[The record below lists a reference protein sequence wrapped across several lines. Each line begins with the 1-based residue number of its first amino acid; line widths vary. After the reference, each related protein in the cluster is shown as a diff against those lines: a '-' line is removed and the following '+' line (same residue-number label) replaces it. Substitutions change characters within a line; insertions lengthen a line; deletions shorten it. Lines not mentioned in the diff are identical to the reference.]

1 MLYVE
6 RNDIQRGCFSFDG
19 DNKFPRIERLIGRY
33 WECKPEVD
41 VERAVIYTQSYKES
55 EGEDVLIRRAKAFYD
70 YCARREI
77 NIPDDQ
83 LIVGDTAKHPRG
95 GVVDP
100 IFHAGWLSQEYDTIS
115 TRKQDPYILSDE
127 NKRILQEEVFP
138 YWKGQSV
145 NEHWLKQ
152 IPPHIRELAVK
163 TGIIDVEIKTQS
175 AAGETAP
182 YWEMLMD
189 KGLAEIKKEAKDK
202 IESLDETD
210 PEDFAKITFFKA
222 SLITLEGMSLYMK
235 RFADLAEEK
244 AKASSG
250 KRKEELIKIAENC
263 RYVAENK
270 PATFWQGL
278 QYIYFLLVGC
288 LMEGNG
294 PSYSPGR
301 VDQYLYPLYDK
312 DINEGNLN
320 MQGAL
325 ELIEAFYIK
334 TAETTWFLS
343 ENACMYFAGYQPF
356 HSIIVGGVDKHGLD
370 CTNELSYLFITAKMD
385 VQLHGPS
392 LCVRAHKQSPE
403 DFLIH
408 VAKLARMGTGFPAI
422 YNDEVAI
429 KMMLLSGGNMEEARN
444 YQMVGCVEPFIG
456 GKMAKW
462 SDGGHYNFASAMEF
476 VLTNGHSLIND
487 NKLLGL
493 ETGNPED
500 MTFEE
505 IKEAVKK
512 QLKYMIK
519 AISICACVNEKVCAE
534 LTPYPFISTMLDGTY
549 ETGKDLT
556 VGGVKYTIGPAL
568 IGTGIADLVNS
579 LSAIKTHVFDKKDIT
594 MHDLVEAIKNNFE
607 GYESMRLMLQNT
619 TPMYGNDIE
628 EVDRLAGEMTD
639 YAYEVITSCKSW
651 RGPNF
656 ISGLY
661 PVSSHVPH
669 GLVVGALPYGR
680 LAGKALADGCSPNGG
695 TDHDGPTAVLK
706 SVSKINHEVHTSGTL
721 LNMRLD
727 PASVKGDIGLARI
740 VSIIRSYVDLNIYH
754 IQFNVV
760 SSETLRCAQKD
771 PEKYK
776 SLIVRVAGYS
786 AYFTELCKD
795 MQDDIIN
802 RTVQDAA
809 R

>member
-1 MLYVE
+1 MLNIE
-6 RNDIQRGCFSFDG
+6 RTEEQIGKFSFDG
-19 DNKFPRIERLIGRY
+19 ENKFPRIEKLLDKY

-41 VERAVIYTQSYKES
+41 IERAQIYTDSYKET

-70 YCARREI
+70 YCEKRAI

-83 LIVGDTAKHPRG
+83 LIVGDTARHPRG

-100 IFHAGWLSQEYDTIS
+100 IFHGGWLSQEYDTIS
-115 TRKQDPYILSDE
+115 TRKQDPYILSPE
-127 NKRILQEEVFP
+127 NKKILQEEIFP

-145 NEHWLKQ
+145 SEHWMKQ

-182 YWEMLMD
+182 YWEMAME
-189 KGLAEIKKEAKDK
+189 KGLGQLKKEAKEK
-202 IESLDETD
+202 IESLDITD
-210 PEDFAKITFFKA
+210 PRDFEKRTFFEA
-222 SLITLEGMSLYMK
+222 SLMTLEGMSLYIR
-235 RFADLAEEK
+235 RFGELAEK
-244 AKASSG
+244 MASEAEG
-250 KRKEELIKIAENC
+250 TRKEELAAIAENC
-263 RYVAENK
+263 KYLVDNK

-301 VDQYLYPLYDK
+301 VDQYFYPLYDN
-312 DINEGNLN
+312 DIRTGTLTMEK
-320 MQGAL
+320 AL

-356 HSIIVGGVDKHGLD
+356 HSIIVGGVDKHGRD

-403 DFLIH
+403 HFFMH
-408 VAKLARMGTGFPAI
+408 VAKLARLGTGFPAI

-429 KMMLLSGGNMEEARN
+429 KMMLLSGGTMEEARN

-476 VLTNGHSLIND
+476 VLMNGHSLIND

-500 MTFEE
+500 MSFEE
-505 IKEAVKK
+505 IKDAVKK
-512 QLKYMIK
+512 QLEYMIK
-519 AISICACVNEKVCAE
+519 AISVCACVNEKVCAE
-534 LTPYPFISTMLDGTY
+534 LTPYPFVSTLLDGTY

-579 LSAIKTHVFDKKDIT
+579 LSAIRTHVFERKTIT
-594 MHDLVEAIKNNFE
+594 MHDLIEAIKNNFE
-607 GYESMRLMLQNT
+607 GYEDMRLMLQNT

-628 EVDRLAGEMTD
+628 EVDQLAGEMTD
-639 YAYEVITSCKSW
+639 YAYDVISSCKSW
-651 RGPNF
+651 RGPEF

-680 LAGKALADGCSPNGG
+680 LATKALADGCSPNGG
-695 TDHDGPTAVLK
+695 TDHEGPTSVLK
-706 SVSKINHEVHTSGTL
+706 SVSKVNHEVHTSGTL

-727 PASVKGDIGLARI
+727 PASVKGDEGLSRI
-740 VSIIRSYVDLNIYH
+740 VQIIRSFVDLNIYH

-760 SSETLRCAQKD
+760 STETLRCAQND
-771 PEKYK
+771 PDKYR

-802 RTVQDAA
+802 RTIHTA
-809 R
+809 

>member
-1 MLYVE
+1 MLQLIRTE
-6 RNDIQRGCFSFDG
+6 EQTGKFSFDG
-19 DNKFPRIERLIGRY
+19 ENKFPRIERLLERY

-41 VERAVIYTQSYKES
+41 IERAQIYTDSYKQT
-55 EGEDVLIRRAKAFYD
+55 EGEDVLTRRAKAFYA
-70 YCARREI
+70 YCEQREI
-77 NIPDDQ
+77 NIPVDQ
-83 LIVGDTAKHPRG
+83 LIVGDTARHPRG

-100 IFHAGWLSQEYDTIS
+100 IFHGGWLSQEYDTIS
-115 TRKQDPYILSDE
+115 TRKQDPYILTEE
-127 NKRILQEEVFP
+127 NKRILQEEIFP
-138 YWKGQSV
+138 YWEGKSV
-145 NEHWLKQ
+145 SEHWLKQ

-182 YWEMLMD
+182 YWEMLIE
-189 KGLAEIKKEAKDK
+189 KGLRQIKNEAREIIAN
-202 IESLDETD
+202 LDETD
-210 PEDFAKITFFKA
+210 PEDFAKKTFFDA
-222 SLITLEGMSLYMK
+222 SLITLEGMSLYIR
-235 RFADLAEEK
+235 RFGELAEEM
-244 AKASSG
+244 A
-250 KRKEELIKIAENC
+250 KEESGDRKKELEEIAANCFYLIE
-263 RYVAENK
+263 EK

-301 VDQYLYPLYDK
+301 VDQYLYPLYEN
-312 DINEGNLN
+312 DIDSGALTMEK
-320 MQGAL
+320 AL

-356 HSIIVGGVDKHGLD
+356 HSIIVGGVDKHGID

-408 VAKLARMGTGFPAI
+408 VAKLARLGTGFPAI
-422 YNDEVAI
+422 YNDEVAT
-429 KMMLLSGGNMEEARN
+429 KMMLLSGGTMEESRN

-476 VLTNGHSLIND
+476 VMTNGHSLIND

-500 MTFEE
+500 MSFEE
-505 IKEAVKK
+505 IKDAVKK
-512 QLKYMIK
+512 QLEYMIK
-519 AISICACVNEKVCAE
+519 AISVCACVNEKVCSE
-534 LTPYPFISTMLDGTY
+534 LTPYPFVSTLLDGTY

-579 LSAIKTHVFDKKDIT
+579 LSAIKTHVFDRKDVS
-594 MHDLVEAIKNNFE
+594 MQDLIEAMKCNFE
-607 GYESMRLMLQNT
+607 GYESMRMLLMNT

-639 YAYEVITSCKSW
+639 YAYDVISSCKSW
-651 RGPNF
+651 RGPHF

-680 LAGKALADGCSPNGG
+680 LSGKALADGCSPNGG

-706 SVSKINHEVHTSGTL
+706 SVSKVNHEVHTSGTL

-740 VSIIRSYVDLNIYH
+740 VSIIRSFVDLNIYH

-760 SSETLRCAQKD
+760 STETLRRAQKN

-786 AYFTELCKD
+786 AYFTELCED

-802 RTVQDAA
+802 RTIHIA
-809 R
+809 